1 MKTIAIL
8 GAAAALLLAVGSVG
22 AHEGRSVGDYNFV
35 VGFLNEPAYEGFQN
49 GVSIRVTKPGDPGS
63 HDGHAHG
70 AMGTGQ
76 DEGAD
81 DHGSMSHEAME
92 SQTPI
97 GLQVSAAADASGGV
111 AVTIDT
117 ENWRWAPENVDR
129 QHRDGEGH
137 AHIYVDG
144 EKVGRVYGPSYY
156 IMGLEPGRHDIRV
169 TLNANSHNN
178 LLVDGEL
185 VEAMTTI
192 TAPESNRG
200 RAGRADPVAAQS
212 AMSLQVTA
220 HPDADGGYN
229 LQVIPRGF
237 AFLGESAGSDADALG
252 YGVLRID
259 GEDYTRLYV
268 PWVQLPTLD
277 AGMHE
282 ITVGL
287 SAQDGRLYQW
297 NGELVESTVM
307 VHVEDDDG
315 MAATTAME
323 GSESGDD
330 HHGTVMVGVEGLEAT
345 LQVEV
350 THVDSGASQT
360 MNLRPAFEDP
370 GHYVADLIPTDVGVY
385 QFRVFGVV
393 EGNSVDESFISQGG
407 GGDFDDIRAS
417 VDLQFPRVVP
427 AAREIEGAAR
437 GAQASA
443 DDAADGAAAARTM
456 GLVGIVLG
464 VIAAAVG
471 GAALAVSLRK

>member
-1 MKTIAIL
+1 MHTLVSALFLRAFRGENSGAIMMKRIAIF

-63 HDGHAHG
+63 QDGHAHG
-70 AMGTGQ
+70 TMGVGQ

-111 AVTIDT
+111 AVTIET

-144 EKVGRVYGPSYY
+144 VKVGRVFGPSYY

-185 VEAMTTI
+185 VE
-192 TAPESNRG
+192 
-200 RAGRADPVAAQS
+200 
-212 AMSLQVTA
+212 
-220 HPDADGGYN
+220 
-229 LQVIPRGF
+229 
-237 AFLGESAGSDADALG
+237 
-252 YGVLRID
+252 
-259 GEDYTRLYV
+259 
-268 PWVQLPTLD
+268 
-277 AGMHE
+277 
-282 ITVGL
+282 
-287 SAQDGRLYQW
+287 
-297 NGELVESTVM
+297 STVM
-307 VHVEDDDG
+307 VRVEDDG
-315 MAATTAME
+315 MAAMTAA
-323 GSESGDD
+323 ESGDD
-330 HHGTVMVGVEGLEAT
+330 HHGMAMVGVEGLEAT

-385 QFRVFGVV
+385 RFRVFGVV
-393 EGNSVDESFISQGG
+393 EGNSVDESFISRGG

-417 VDLQFPRVVP
+417 ADLQFPRVVP

-456 GLVGIVLG
+456 GLIGIVLG
-464 VIAAAVG
+464 VIGVAVG